1 MIDTKNRF
9 LFLLLSILCLVAC
22 SEEKPRQAAY
32 TRPEIDP
39 DPVVDFLSPEETIA
53 SFYMPEGYRA
63 ELVASEPMIN
73 EPVAIAWDANG
84 RLYVAQMDTYMQDID
99 GNDQGMPW
107 SKIMLLDDE
116 DGDGKM
122 DKSTVFVDSLV
133 LPRVIQPVD
142 DGLIVQETYYRHFWL
157 YRDTDGDGKAD
168 EKKLLLEDQTMDR
181 SNLEHQPG
189 SMIWNI
195 DNWLY
200 LSKGNLRYR
209 YTSGT
214 LEVDTMR
221 SPPNGQWGLT
231 QDETGRMYYSS
242 AGGEVPA
249 LGFQIHPVYG
259 DLEMKG
265 KWEEGFEKVWPVVGT
280 PDVQGGSW
288 RLREEGTLNHFT
300 ASCGQTLFLGDR
312 LDAYGDLF
320 IPEPVGRLV
329 RRAKVENRDGQ
340 IILSNA
346 YEETEFLAATDAN
359 FRPVDTKVGPDGCL
373 YIVDMYRGIIQEGNW
388 VRKGSY
394 LRPVVERKKLDKNIG
409 KGRIYRIVH
418 EDMPPANREKLMDK
432 STEELLSY
440 LGHPS
445 GWYRMQAQKLI
456 ILRREEGIV
465 SELQAKA
472 LETKPWLGGDDKDY
486 DLQRLH
492 ALWTLEGMDA
502 LDRQLLVELLDDDDA
517 RVRAAAIRNTEP
529 YLAQGDE
536 AMLQLLSERIE
547 DPSKDVQIQL
557 GLSMRW
563 SKSPEAKNVIYQLMR
578 NDRHN
583 MVLAYTGEEGL
594 KEEPPIEKQLME
606 KHKLLPGG
614 RKRSLVKG
622 YYTYQ
627 GLCADCHG
635 KQGEG
640 LGDIAPPLK
649 GSPRVKGQPVSLAKI
664 VLNGLQGPVDGK
676 NYTGV
681 MIAMKEQ
688 DNEWIAD
695 VLTYVRTELNGMD
708 PVTPWQVQNA
718 RNQSKGKDGFWTLE
732 ALYLNK

>member
-1 MIDTKNRF
+1 MFQTTLRL
-9 LFLLLSILCLVAC
+9 LFVAFSVLLTAC
-22 SEEKPRQAAY
+22 QQDQPRQAAY
-32 TRPEIDP
+32 PRPEIDP
-39 DPVVDFLSPEETIA
+39 DPGVDFLSPEESMET
-53 SFYMPEGYRA
+53 FHLPEGYKV

-73 EPVAIAWDANG
+73 EPVAITWDANG

-107 SKIMLLDDE
+107 SKIMRLEDE

-122 DKSTVFVDSLV
+122 DKSTVFIDSLV
-133 LPRVIQPVD
+133 LPRVIQAVG

-157 YRDTDGDGKAD
+157 YRDMDGDGVAED
-168 EKKLLLEDQTMDR
+168 KKLLLEDNGMDR

-189 SMIWNI
+189 SMLWNI

-249 LGFQIHPVYG
+249 LGYQIHPIYG
-259 DLEMKG
+259 DLEMNG
-265 KWEEGFEKVWPVVGT
+265 KWEPGFEKVWPVIGT
-280 PDVQGGSW
+280 PDVQGGPR
-288 RLREEGTLNHFT
+288 RLREDGTLNHFT

-329 RRAKVENRDGQ
+329 RRAKVENREGK
-340 IILSNA
+340 IVLSNA
-346 YEETEFLAATDAN
+346 YENTEFLAATDAN

-373 YIVDMYRGIIQEGNW
+373 YVVDMYRGIIQEGNW

-394 LRPVVERKKLDKNIG
+394 LRPVVERKELDKNIG

-418 EDMPPANREKLMDK
+418 EDAAPTAKDKLLDQ
-432 STEELLSY
+432 STTALLRY
-440 LGHPS
+440 LSHPN

-456 ILRREEGIV
+456 IHRQDKSILPQLKEM
-465 SELQAKA
+465 AT
-472 LETKPWLGGDDKDY
+472 ETKPWFGGGDQDFG
-486 DLQRLH
+486 LQRLH
-492 ALWTLEGMDA
+492 VLWTLEGLGE
-502 LDRQLLVELLDDDDA
+502 LDRDLLVEMLGDDDP

-529 YLAQGDE
+529 YLSQGDQQI
-536 AMLQLLSERIE
+536 LDVLSERVD

-557 GLSMRW
+557 SLSMRS
-563 SKSPEAKNVIYQLMR
+563 SKDPVAKEVIHQLMK

-583 MVLAYTGEEGL
+583 MVLASVGEVGL
-594 KEEPPIEKQLME
+594 TEEPPIVEQLMN

-614 RKRSLVKG
+614 RKRSLVSG
-622 YYTYQ
+622 YYIYQ

-635 KQGEG
+635 KDGNG
-640 LGDIAPPLK
+640 LGDIAPPLV
-649 GSPRVKGQPVSLAKI
+649 GSPRVKGHWMIPTKI
-664 VLNGLQGPVDGK
+664 LLNGLQGPIDDK
-676 NYTGV
+676 SYTGA

-688 DNEWIAD
+688 DNKWIAD
-695 VLTYVRTELNGMD
+695 VLTYIRTELNGQS
-708 PVTPWQVQNA
+708 PVSLWQVNNA
-718 RNQSKGKDGFWTLE
+718 RKQSEEREYPWTLE
-732 ALYLNK
+732 ELYPKK